1 MYLCNKSKKYVMQLQ
16 PQQGPQQQQGVN
28 VHLLVY
34 TREYCT
40 KQLTRALREPL
51 TNYFKFLWA
60 CAEDDAEKDR
70 RKGKKKRL
78 VKFQERVKAIQSY
91 DQPKLRML
99 ADAFQEQNEFP
110 LNALV
115 KTILLSTAIVVGSF
129 SQDSLQK
136 RDMVIPSDTQFIHA
150 VLRNAGRTYFMD
162 PECALRLD
170 GNSKSYDIVADAVE
184 RTLEELIP
192 LEALVGPVLASS
204 NFGTHKQDVP
214 PQQNARA
221 FVNDMI
227 QNADRIATTREMQ
240 DAIARHSQGSA
251 NPRDIRTPIDNI
263 GPLFGKGGGRW
274 PDFGSGRNQSMRND
288 PKDFRSGGGNDS
300 DSYDDS
306 DSA

>member
-1 MYLCNKSKKYVMQLQ
+1 MQLQ

-136 RDMVIPSDTQFIHA
+136 RDMVI
-150 VLRNAGRTYFMD
+150 LY
-162 PECALRLD
+162 
-170 GNSKSYDIVADAVE
+170 
-184 RTLEELIP
+184 
-192 LEALVGPVLASS
+192 
-204 NFGTHKQDVP
+204 
-214 PQQNARA
+214 
-221 FVNDMI
+221 
-227 QNADRIATTREMQ
+227 
-240 DAIARHSQGSA
+240 
-251 NPRDIRTPIDNI
+251 
-263 GPLFGKGGGRW
+263 
-274 PDFGSGRNQSMRND
+274 
-288 PKDFRSGGGNDS
+288 
-300 DSYDDS
+300 
-306 DSA
+306 